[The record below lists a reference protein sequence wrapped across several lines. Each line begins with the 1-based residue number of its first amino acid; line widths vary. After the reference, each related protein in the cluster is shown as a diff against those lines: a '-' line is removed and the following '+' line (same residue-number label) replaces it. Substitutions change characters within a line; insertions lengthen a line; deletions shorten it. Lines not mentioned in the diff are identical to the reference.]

1 MCPAV
6 VLWDNA
12 LRARPRRAVNAVVR
26 MAEFAIDLHQVSNR
40 RSTGRW
46 VLSHVGRHWLLFV
59 GMLVGAFGNAALAA
73 VMPILIGVAFDAA
86 LAEPPNL
93 NRIGAA
99 ALGIVLSQVIRSFLQ
114 LGRNFASSVIGER
127 LERDTRQELYLSLLG
142 KSMTFHDLQPV
153 GDTMARATN
162 DVHEINLMMN
172 PGINL
177 VVGSANF
184 MIMPLIL
191 GPRYS
196 PQLVLAPLFFI
207 VTYMLALARYM
218 NVLSRIADRVRLSFG
233 VMNARLAEALDGIE
247 MVKSSAQETA
257 EVERFETNARAF
269 RNATVA
275 QGREEAK
282 FLPLLLLG
290 ITEALGF
297 AHALLLLQSGQLA
310 VGDVVAYVGLL
321 GLFGFPTN
329 ISLMA
334 YSRVS
339 LGMASAR
346 RVLELINTQTD
357 LDENPAGYAEP
368 INGDVTFENV
378 SFGYVPEVDV
388 VRNVSFTVRAGQTVA
403 IVGQTGAGKS
413 TLTKLINRTYDA
425 RAGGVL
431 IDGVDVRDW
440 SLAALRR
447 QISIIEQDIF
457 LFSRSIADN
466 IAFGAPDA
474 TRADIEA
481 AARAAQAHDFITGFA
496 DGYETLVGGRGVTL
510 SGGQRQRIALAR
522 AFLTRPRILILDD
535 STSAVDS
542 ATEDQIQRAIQHAAE
557 NRTTFLI
564 THRLSQI
571 RWADLVLV
579 LRKGRLEAAGD
590 HAALMATS
598 PAYRRIFEQYEA
610 LED

>member
-1 MCPAV
+1 MSEFAV
-6 VLWDNA
+6 DLQQESNRVS
-12 LRARPRRAVNAVVR
+12 PRRW
-26 MAEFAIDLHQVSNR
+26 I
-40 RSTGRW
+40 
-46 VLSHVGRHWLLFV
+46 LSHLGRHGWLFV
-59 GMLVGAFGNAALAA
+59 GMFIGAFGNAALAA
-73 VMPILIGVAFDAA
+73 AMPIFIGIAFDAA
-86 LAEPPNL
+86 LADPPQFDRVAL
-93 NRIGAA
+93 AA
-99 ALGIVLSQVIRSFLQ
+99 VVVLVSQVTRSVLQ

-127 LERDTRQELYLSLLG
+127 VERDTRQELYLSLLG

-162 DVHEINLMMN
+162 DVREMNLMMN

-184 MIMPLIL
+184 MIMPLL
-191 GPRYS
+191 LAPRYD
-196 PQLVLAPLFFI
+196 PQLVAAPLFFI
-207 VTYMLALARYM
+207 IAYMVALAHYM
-218 NVLSRIADRVRLSFG
+218 GILSHIADRVRLAFG
-233 VMNARLAEALDGIE
+233 SMNARLAEALDGVE
-247 MVKSSAQETA
+247 MVKGSAQETA
-257 EVERFETNARAF
+257 EIARFQDNAREY

-290 ITEALGF
+290 VTEAIGF
-297 AHALLLLQSGQLA
+297 AHALLLLQAGRLQ
-310 VGDVVAYVGLL
+310 VGDVVAYIGLL

-346 RVLELINTQTD
+346 RILELMNRETQ
-357 LDENPAGYAEP
+357 LDENPAGRAET
-368 INGDVTFENV
+368 IAGDVVFDGVT
-378 SFGYVPEVDV
+378 FGYVDDVDAL
-388 VRNVSFTVRAGQTVA
+388 RDIRFTVRAGQTVA

-425 RAGGVL
+425 RGGRVL
-431 IDGVDVRDW
+431 IDGIDVRDW
-440 SLAALRR
+440 SLDALRR

-457 LFSRSIADN
+457 LFSRTIAEN
-466 IAFGAPDA
+466 IAFGAPEA
-474 TRADIEA
+474 TPAEIEA
-481 AARAAQAHDFITGFA
+481 AARAAQAHDFIVGFSG
-496 DGYETLVGGRGVTL
+496 GYETVVGSRGVTL

-579 LRKGRLEAAGD
+579 LRQGRLDAAGD
-590 HAALMATS
+590 HATLMDTS

-610 LED
+610 LEA

>member
-1 MCPAV
+1 MS
-6 VLWDNA
+6 
-12 LRARPRRAVNAVVR
+12 
-26 MAEFAIDLHQVSNR
+26 EFAVDLQQQSNR
-40 RSTGRW
+40 RSPGRW
-46 VLSHVGRHWLLFV
+46 VLSHFGRHSWLFLA
-59 GMLVGAFGNAALAA
+59 MSVGAFGHAALAAAMPVFIGVAFNAALADPPDLDRIALSA
-73 VMPILIGVAFDAA
+73 VIILA
-86 LAEPPNL
+86 
-93 NRIGAA
+93 
-99 ALGIVLSQVIRSFLQ
+99 SQVSRSVLQ
-114 LGRNFASSVIGER
+114 LGRNFASAVIGER
-127 LERDTRQELYLSLLG
+127 VERDSRQELYLSLLG

-162 DVHEINLMMN
+162 DVREMNLMLN
-172 PGINL
+172 PGVNL

-184 MIMPLIL
+184 LIMPLL
-191 GPRYS
+191 LAPRYD
-196 PQLVLAPLFFI
+196 PQLIAAPLFFI
-207 VTYMLALARYM
+207 IGYVVALARYM
-218 NVLSRIADRVRLSFG
+218 NILSAIADRVRRSFG
-233 VMNARLAEALDGIE
+233 VMNSRLAEALDGVE
-247 MVKSSAQETA
+247 MVKGSAQETA
-257 EVERFETNARAF
+257 EIARFHANAREY
-269 RNATVA
+269 RDATVA

-290 ITEALGF
+290 VTEAIGF
-297 AHALLLLQSGQLA
+297 THALLLLQAGRIE

-339 LGMASAR
+339 LGLASAR
-346 RVLELINTQTD
+346 RILDLMNRETQ
-357 LDENPAGYAEP
+357 LDENPEGHAET
-368 INGDVTFENV
+368 ITGDVTFEGV
-378 SFGYVPEVDV
+378 AFGYVPDQDML
-388 VRNVSFTVRAGQTVA
+388 RDISFTVRAGQTVA

-425 RAGGVL
+425 REGRVL
-431 IDGVDVRDW
+431 IDGVDARDW

-447 QISIIEQDIF
+447 QTSIIEQDIF
-457 LFSRSIADN
+457 LFSRTIAEN
-466 IAFGAPDA
+466 IAFGAPGA
-474 TRADIEA
+474 TAEAIEA
-481 AARAAQAHDFITGFA
+481 AARAAQAHDFIMGFE
-496 DGYETLVGGRGVTL
+496 DGYETVVGGRGVTL

-522 AFLTRPRILILDD
+522 AFLTQPRILILDD

-590 HAALMATS
+590 HATLMTTS

-610 LED
+610 LES

>member
-1 MCPAV
+1 MS
-6 VLWDNA
+6 
-12 LRARPRRAVNAVVR
+12 
-26 MAEFAIDLHQVSNR
+26 EFAIDLQQRSNR
-40 RSTGRW
+40 RSPGRW
-46 VLSHVGRHWLLFV
+46 VLSHFGRHGWLFLA
-59 GMLVGAFGNAALAA
+59 MSVGAFGNAALAA
-73 VMPILIGVAFDAA
+73 AMPVFIGIAFNAA
-86 LAEPPNL
+86 LADPPDME
-93 NRIGAA
+93 RIALAA
-99 ALGIVLSQVIRSFLQ
+99 VVILASQVSRSVLQ
-114 LGRNFASSVIGER
+114 LGRNFASAVIGER
-127 LERDTRQELYLSLLG
+127 VERDSRQELYLSLLG

-162 DVHEINLMMN
+162 DVREMNLMLN
-172 PGINL
+172 PGVNL

-184 MIMPLIL
+184 LIMPLL
-191 GPRYS
+191 LAPRYD
-196 PQLVLAPLFFI
+196 PQLIAAPLFFI
-207 VTYMLALARYM
+207 VGYVLALARYM
-218 NVLSRIADRVRLSFG
+218 NILSAIADRVRRSFG

-247 MVKSSAQETA
+247 MVKGSAQETA
-257 EVERFETNARAF
+257 EIARFQVNAREY
-269 RNATVA
+269 RDATVA

-297 AHALLLLQSGQLA
+297 AHALLLLQAGRIE

-339 LGMASAR
+339 LGLASAR
-346 RVLELINTQTD
+346 RILDLMNRETQ
-357 LDENPAGYAEP
+357 LDENPEGYAET
-368 INGDVTFENV
+368 ISGDVTFEGV
-378 SFGYVPEVDV
+378 SFGYVPDQDML
-388 VRNVSFTVRAGQTVA
+388 RDIRFTVRAGQTVA

-425 RAGGVL
+425 HEGRVL
-431 IDGVDVRDW
+431 IDGVDTRDW
-440 SLAALRR
+440 SLAALRQ

-457 LFSRSIADN
+457 LFSRTIAEN
-466 IAFGAPDA
+466 IAFGAPGA
-474 TRADIEA
+474 TVETIEA
-481 AARAAQAHDFITGFA
+481 AARAAQAHDFIMGFQ
-496 DGYETLVGGRGVTL
+496 DGYETVVGGRGVTL

-522 AFLTRPRILILDD
+522 AFLTQPRILILDD

-590 HAALMATS
+590 HATLMTTS

-610 LED
+610 LES

>member
-1 MCPAV
+1 MS
-6 VLWDNA
+6 
-12 LRARPRRAVNAVVR
+12 
-26 MAEFAIDLHQVSNR
+26 EFAVDLQQQSNR
-40 RSTGRW
+40 RSPGRW
-46 VLSHVGRHWLLFV
+46 VLSHFGRHGWLFLA
-59 GMLVGAFGNAALAA
+59 MALGAFGNAALAA
-73 VMPILIGVAFDAA
+73 AMPVFIGVAFNAA
-86 LAEPPNL
+86 LADPPDL
-93 NRIGAA
+93 DRI
-99 ALGIVLSQVIRSFLQ
+99 ALSAVIILASQVSRSVLQ
-114 LGRNFASSVIGER
+114 LGRNFASAVIGER
-127 LERDTRQELYLSLLG
+127 VERDSRQELYLSLLG

-162 DVHEINLMMN
+162 DVREMNLMLN
-172 PGINL
+172 PGVNL

-184 MIMPLIL
+184 LIMPLL
-191 GPRYS
+191 LAPRYD
-196 PQLVLAPLFFI
+196 PQLIAAPLFFI
-207 VTYMLALARYM
+207 IGYVVALARYM
-218 NVLSRIADRVRLSFG
+218 NILSAIADRVRRSFG
-233 VMNARLAEALDGIE
+233 VMNSRLAEALDGVE
-247 MVKSSAQETA
+247 MVKGSAQETA
-257 EVERFETNARAF
+257 EIARFHANAREY
-269 RNATVA
+269 RDATVA

-290 ITEALGF
+290 VTEAIGF
-297 AHALLLLQSGQLA
+297 THALLLLQAGRIE

-339 LGMASAR
+339 LGLASAR
-346 RVLELINTQTD
+346 RILDLMNRETQ
-357 LDENPAGYAEP
+357 LDENPEGHAET
-368 INGDVTFENV
+368 ITGDVTFEGV
-378 SFGYVPEVDV
+378 AFGYVPDQDML
-388 VRNVSFTVRAGQTVA
+388 RDISFTVRAGQTVA

-425 RAGGVL
+425 REGRVL
-431 IDGVDVRDW
+431 IDGVDARDW

-457 LFSRSIADN
+457 LFSRTIAEN
-466 IAFGAPDA
+466 IAFGAPEA
-474 TRADIEA
+474 TAEEIEA
-481 AARAAQAHDFITGFA
+481 AARAAQAHDFIMGFE
-496 DGYETLVGGRGVTL
+496 DGYETVVGGRGVTL

-522 AFLTRPRILILDD
+522 AFLTQPRILILDD

-590 HAALMATS
+590 HATLMTTS

-610 LED
+610 LES

>member
-1 MCPAV
+1 M
-6 VLWDNA
+6 
-12 LRARPRRAVNAVVR
+12 
-26 MAEFAIDLHQVSNR
+26 
-40 RSTGRW
+40 
-46 VLSHVGRHWLLFV
+46 LSHVGRHWLLFV
-59 GMLVGAFGNAALAA
+59 GMLGGAFGNAALAA

-257 EVERFETNARAF
+257 EVQRFETNARAF

-481 AARAAQAHDFITGFA
+481 AARAARAHDFITGFA